1 MVEIRQLE
9 NGVPEPSTARHG
21 LARRG
26 LCATSGQGPLGRVLV
41 GLVLVGLVLVGSLLA
56 GCTNDV
62 KLRKAELLQLAN
74 ILPGRYDN
82 REQVPGDGRSPAGGA
97 QIALELNVVPIY
109 APFLSDHVFYLQE
122 SALGD
127 ARRVLSQRLLV
138 FDVSGEARILQRVLG
153 FAEPNRWRD
162 GHLNT
167 DLFKGLMGQDVGA
180 AAGAC
185 SLEWTLGA
193 QSFTGKA
200 VAPGTCI
207 GVSRAE
213 LTGAGLTFAE
223 PELRFTRR
231 R

>member
-1 MVEIRQLE
+1 MVELLRTSHQAA
-9 NGVPEPSTARHG
+9 PAAHRPS
-21 LARRG
+21 RG
-26 LCATSGQGPLGRVLV
+26 GAGSVLRAAWFA
-41 GLVLVGLVLVGSLLA
+41 GAALFAFAAA

-62 KLRKAELLQLAN
+62 KLREAELQQLAA

-82 REQVPGDGRSPAGGA
+82 REQPPPEGAQGGA
-97 QIALELNVVPIY
+97 GAEVALELNIVEIY
-109 APFLSDHVFYLQE
+109 APFLSDHVFYVQE
-122 SALGD
+122 NAFGD
-127 ARRVLSQRLLV
+127 PRRVLSQRLFV
-138 FDVSGEARILQRVLG
+138 FDVAGDARIRQRTLG

-185 SLEWTLGA
+185 GLVWTLGMEA
-193 QSFTGKA
+193 FTGKA
-200 VAPGTCI
+200 ASPATCI

-213 LTGAGLTFAE
+213 LTGRGLTLAE
-223 PELRFTRR
+223 PELRFIRR